1 VTGECFAALLSLD
14 PAGSVEFVARFLNSR
29 TEGIGE
35 QAALAL
41 GESRLPS
48 AFEVLREAWERG
60 AVSEQRRTLLVAIA
74 MLRIDE
80 ALEFLLS
87 RLADESGPVA
97 ADALAGLAFYAR
109 DEAVLARVEG
119 IIRER
124 GDGALEAVFA
134 REFARA

>member
-1 VTGECFAALLSLD
+1 
-14 PAGSVEFVARFLNSR
+14 
-29 TEGIGE
+29 
-35 QAALAL
+35 
-41 GESRLPS
+41 
-48 AFEVLREAWERG
+48 
-60 AVSEQRRTLLVAIA
+60 

-87 RLADESGPVA
+87 RLAERERPRGG
-97 ADALAGLAFYAR
+97 DALAGLAFYAR

-134 REFARA
+134 REFART

>member
-1 VTGECFAALLSLD
+1 
-14 PAGSVEFVARFLNSR
+14 
-29 TEGIGE
+29 
-35 QAALAL
+35 
-41 GESRLPS
+41 
-48 AFEVLREAWERG
+48 
-60 AVSEQRRTLLVAIA
+60 
-74 MLRIDE
+74 
-80 ALEFLLS
+80 
-87 RLADESGPVA
+87 VA